1 MIIISTYRWASV
13 AVVMSG
19 TTSRYLW
26 RLFNLL
32 VKQIVVVGVVVVPVV
47 CPQCRSSSR
56 GGSLRN
62 VSRSRSR
69 RGCGGSRTSSPTH
82 DRNAPC
88 ATCGC
93 RCGCGQSVQKLLEP
107 NVKLGVEG
115 FLESIDLVHGVG
127 ELGVKLPEARIHVF
141 SATDQERGEVG
152 M

>member
-1 MIIISTYRWASV
+1 MIIITYRWSSV

-19 TTSRYLW
+19 TDSRYLW

-32 VKQIVVVGVVVVPVV
+32 VKQIVIVGVVVVSVV
-47 CPQCRSSSR
+47 CPQCRSSSSR
-56 GGSLRN
+56 GGSLGC
-62 VSRSRSR
+62 VSRSSSR
-69 RGCGGSRTSSPTH
+69 RGCGGSRTSSPTR

-88 ATCGC
+88 AM
-93 RCGCGQSVQKLLEP
+93 CGCGCGCGKSVQKLLEP

-127 ELGVKLPEARIHVF
+127 ELGVKLPEAHIHVF

>member
-1 MIIISTYRWASV
+1 MIIITYRWSSV

-19 TTSRYLW
+19 TASRYLW

-56 GGSLRN
+56 GGSLRC
-62 VSRSRSR
+62 VSRSGSR
-69 RGCGGSRTSSPTH
+69 WGCGGSRTSSPTR

-88 ATCGC
+88 AMCG
-93 RCGCGQSVQKLLEP
+93 CGCGQSIQNLLEP

-127 ELGVKLPEARIHVF
+127 ELGVKLP
-141 SATDQERGEVG
+141 
-152 M
+152 